1 MSNACINIVIPNDKV
16 TSVEGNYTGFNR
28 HFHKHNCNLPA
39 ALVTLYLRSA
49 AWEVISFSRLLY
61 KLNITKTTSQ
71 TLRVIEGK
79 FKNPFKK
86 SVSNVRPDNSR
97 PASETKQIERQRCN
111 CVIFR
116 LDIQRLNI
124 NVPVSCR
131 DVKDRVHT
139 KIN

>member
-1 MSNACINIVIPNDKV
+1 MRNVCINIVIPNNKV
-16 TSVEGNYTGFNR
+16 RRVEGNYTGFHK

-39 ALVTLYLRSA
+39 ARLTLNLRSA
-49 AWEVISFSRLLY
+49 AWEVTSFNRLLY
-61 KLNITKTTSQ
+61 KLNIAKTTSQ
-71 TLRVIEGK
+71 ILRVIEGK
-79 FKNPFKK
+79 FKNPFNK

-116 LDIQRLNI
+116 LDIQRLNM

-131 DVKDRVHT
+131 DVKDKVHT
-139 KIN
+139 EI